1 MITILCN
8 TPGGVLV
15 QYGHG
20 RRDIISAEQA
30 DTYAREGKVIADL
43 R

>member
-1 MITILCN
+1 MITILSN
-8 TPGGVLV
+8 DPNGVLV

-20 RRDIISAEQA
+20 LKAIISIEQAEQ
-30 DTYAREGKVIADL
+30 YAREGQVIADL